1 MGMVKKVPFYLLSVI
16 WNAISKNISKKKHS
30 SLRIVL
36 LFITAV
42 LGRILYIEFHFHYPV
57 ENQFL
62 TFPSIPV
69 AFTEY
74 VESKW

>member
-42 LGRILYIEFHFHYPV
+42 LGRILYIEFHYQV
-57 ENQFL
+57 ENEFL

-69 AFTEY
+69 AFAEY